1 MPACPIPVDESLRQ
15 QTLDEMNLL
24 DTPAEHYLDTLVRLT
39 QDLVKVDTVL
49 ISLIDQDRQW
59 FKARIGLDATE
70 TKRDV
75 SFCGYAILG
84 EDTLLVPDATLDERF
99 ADNPLVLGPPYIR
112 FYAGRPLRAG
122 NGQAIGTLCMID
134 PRPRGMTAAQQAN
147 FRDLATL
154 AEGYLQLRSLIQSTR
169 DLRVEMDREQR
180 KALLDPLTQLWNRGA
195 LHAFQERECRLA
207 RESHAQ
213 LGVLYADLDHFKSI
227 NDRHGHA
234 GGDQVLREC
243 AQRLRAALRAGAAA
257 PLREPE
263 LAQSDLACLQ
273 YTGGTTG
280 VAKAAML
287 SHGNLMANVSQAHA
301 WVAPLVREGEEC
313 IVTALPLYHIF
324 ALTAN
329 CLTFLKIGAS
339 NLLIVNPRDISG
351 LIREMSRTPFS
362 AFTGVNTLFNAL
374 LNHPQF
380 ASLDFSRMRLSMG
393 GGMAVQR
400 AVAERWRAVTG
411 RSLAQAYGLTET
423 SPAVTINPLDVQ
435 TFTGSVGLP
444 VPSTDLSVRDDEGR
458 ELGIGECGEICVR
471 GPQVT
476 RGYWNRPD
484 ETALVMHPDGYL
496 RTGDVGYVDEN
507 GYVFLVDRKKDMI
520 LVSGFNVYPNEVEDA
535 AALHPGVLEVA
546 AVGVPDERSG
556 EAVKLYVIRRD
567 PALDAET
574 LIAHCRT
581 QLTGYKVPKYVEFR
595 DALPR
600 SSIGKILRRELKPEA
615 AGSAARP

>member
-1 MPACPIPVDESLRQ
+1 MERIWLKSYPPGVPGEIDLDPAATLVSLVRDSCARFAARPAYLSMGRTLTYAGLDGLTRDFAAWLRQ
-15 QTLDEMNLL
+15 QGLRKGDRVALMMPNLL
-24 DTPAEHYLDTLVRLT
+24 QYPVCLFGIWRAGCVAVNCNPLYTAPELHHQLVDSGARVIVAAENFAATLQAALPGTALERVVLTSIGELLGPVKGRLVDFAVRRVKRMVPPFHLPEAVRLRT
-39 QDLVKVDTVL
+39 
-49 ISLIDQDRQW
+49 
-59 FKARIGLDATE
+59 
-70 TKRDV
+70 
-75 SFCGYAILG
+75 
-84 EDTLLVPDATLDERF
+84 
-99 ADNPLVLGPPYIR
+99 
-112 FYAGRPLRAG
+112 
-122 NGQAIGTLCMID
+122 
-134 PRPRGMTAAQQAN
+134 
-147 FRDLATL
+147 
-154 AEGYLQLRSLIQSTR
+154 
-169 DLRVEMDREQR
+169 
-180 KALLDPLTQLWNRGA
+180 
-195 LHAFQERECRLA
+195 
-207 RESHAQ
+207 
-213 LGVLYADLDHFKSI
+213 
-227 NDRHGHA
+227 
-234 GGDQVLREC
+234 
-243 AQRLRAALRAGAAA
+243 ALRAGAAA

>member
-1 MPACPIPVDESLRQ
+1 MERIWLKSYPPGVPGEIDLDPAATLVSLVRDSCARFAARPAYLSMGRTLTYAGLDGLTRDFAAWLRQ
-15 QTLDEMNLL
+15 QGLRKGDRVALMMPNLL
-24 DTPAEHYLDTLVRLT
+24 QYPVCLFGIWRAGCVAVNCNPLYTAPELHHQLVDSGARVIVAAEN
-39 QDLVKVDTVL
+39 
-49 ISLIDQDRQW
+49 
-59 FKARIGLDATE
+59 FA
-70 TKRDV
+70 
-75 SFCGYAILG
+75 
-84 EDTLLVPDATLDERF
+84 ATLQAALPGTALERVV
-99 ADNPLVLGPPYIR
+99 LTSIGELLGPVK
-112 FYAGRPLRAG
+112 GRLVDFAVR
-122 NGQAIGTLCMID
+122 
-134 PRPRGMTAAQQAN
+134 
-147 FRDLATL
+147 
-154 AEGYLQLRSLIQSTR
+154 
-169 DLRVEMDREQR
+169 RVKRMVPPFHLPE
-180 KALLDPLTQLWNRGA
+180 A
-195 LHAFQERECRLA
+195 
-207 RESHAQ
+207 
-213 LGVLYADLDHFKSI
+213 V
-227 NDRHGHA
+227 
-234 GGDQVLREC
+234 
-243 AQRLRAALRAGAAA
+243 RLRAALRAGAAA

-574 LIAHCRT
+574 LIAHCHT